1 MPFAAAK
8 RGHGAYLQNPHFTF
22 DSNSNVATKRHIK
35 HKMKDKQKRIFCA
48 LCAFLWL
55 PGILSGS
62 EAESHGYSHE
72 VGERVGL
79 HLLHCLTSMS
89 FHRDLADA

>member
-35 HKMKDKQKRIFCA
+35 HKMKDKQKESFVLYVPCGYVVCQEFLAGTRPSLTAIFTRSASEPAFIFCIA
-48 LCAFLWL
+48 L
-55 PGILSGS
+55 P
-62 EAESHGYSHE
+62 
-72 VGERVGL
+72 R
-79 HLLHCLTSMS
+79 
-89 FHRDLADA
+89 